1 MRGWAAEADR
11 DARAGGADAGRDAR
25 AGRQRQTWMRWRATR
40 RRGGASRTF
49 FSVAWIGASP
59 PPATVGGGAGGL
71 AGALETPPSAAE
83 AAWRTA
89 AAKVDEDTKR

>member
-1 MRGWAAEADR
+1 MRERAARMREGMRGRAAEADG
-11 DARAGGADAGRDAR
+11 DALAGGAEVRGR
-25 AGRQRQTWMRWRATR
+25 
-40 RRGGASRTF
+40 ASRTF
-49 FSVAWIGASP
+49 FSVASIGAAP

-89 AAKVDEDTKR
+89 AAKIDEDTKR